1 MAMVCRSGKCG
12 YHDATG
18 RLTIPLIYDEAWP
31 FFNGKAQVRKEG
43 KWFYVDAVGR
53 CVEDCE

>member
-1 MAMVCRSGKCG
+1 MVCRSGKCG